1 MNIFALDKSPILA
14 AQSQC
19 DSHVIKMILESA
31 QMLCTAHRVLDGT
44 KVVGKRN
51 GRKYT
56 YYEHSSD
63 ALHEGGL
70 LYKATHVNH
79 PSNIWCRSTSDNY
92 CWLYDHFIAL
102 CDEYTYRYGK
112 VHLTD
117 KKFRQLLFTTPV
129 NIPQGCLTPFALAM
143 KSQPQ
148 CMDESDP
155 VKSYREFYQTK
166 QDRMSMVWTKRSQ
179 PNWFKNK

>member
-1 MNIFALDKSPILA
+1 MNIFVLDKSPIIA
-14 AQSQC
+14 AQYQC

-31 QMLCTAHRVLDGT
+31 QMLCTAHRVLDGA
-44 KVVGKRN
+44 KIVGKRN

-56 YYEHSSD
+56 YYEHGNND
-63 ALHEGGL
+63 A

-79 PSNIWCRSTSDNY
+79 PSSVWCRTTSANY
-92 CWLYDHFIAL
+92 SWLYDHFIAL

-117 KKFRQLLFTTPV
+117 KKFRSNLSGLPV
-129 NIPQGCLTPFALAM
+129 NISNGHLTPFALAM

-148 CMDESDP
+148 CMDPSDP

-166 QDRMSMVWTKRSQ
+166 RSRMPMIWTRREK
-179 PNWFKNK
+179 PKWFKIK

>member
-1 MNIFALDKSPILA
+1 MNIFVLDKSPILA
-14 AQSQC
+14 AQYQC
-19 DSHVIKMILESA
+19 DSHVVKMILESA
-31 QMLCTAHRVLDGT
+31 QMLCTAHRILDGT

-56 YYEHSSD
+56 YYEHRSD
-63 ALHEGGL
+63 AL

-79 PSNIWCRSTSDNY
+79 PSSVWCRSTSDNY
-92 CWLYDHFIAL
+92 RWLYDHFIAL

-117 KKFRQLLFTTPV
+117 TKFRHILFDVPV
-129 NIPQGCLTPFALAM
+129 NIRHGCLMPFALAM

-166 QDRMSMVWTKRSQ
+166 QDRMSMIWTKRSQ
-179 PNWFKNK
+179 PIWFKNK